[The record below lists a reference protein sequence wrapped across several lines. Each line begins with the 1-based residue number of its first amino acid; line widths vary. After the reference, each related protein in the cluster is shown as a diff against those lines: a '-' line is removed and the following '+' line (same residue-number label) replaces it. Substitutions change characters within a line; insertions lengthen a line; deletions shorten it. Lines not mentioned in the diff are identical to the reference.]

1 MAMTRYRIP
10 LDGASAS
17 NAGAV
22 QILRPGVITQVLF
35 ALTAEPPTGTPDL
48 KQIQAVELSTVGTSQ
63 LSNNSAVQ
71 SIAACMVTVQADH
84 AGTGVASQDPTP
96 NWWVAAD
103 QRVAFGDTIYV
114 NVDQILGGAGAVS
127 GFVDFIVKD

>member
-1 MAMTRYRIP
+1 MTRYRIP
-10 LDGASAS
+10 LDGANTAA
-17 NAGAV
+17 AGSV

-35 ALTAEPPTGTPDL
+35 AVSAEVPTGTPDL
-48 KQIQAVELSTVGTSQ
+48 KQVHAVELSTVGTSQ
-63 LSNNSAVQ
+63 LANNSSVQ
-71 SIAACMVTVQADH
+71 SIAACLLTVQADH
-84 AGTGVASQDPTP
+84 AGTGVAAQDPTP

-114 NVDQILGGAGAVS
+114 NVDQILGGAGAVG